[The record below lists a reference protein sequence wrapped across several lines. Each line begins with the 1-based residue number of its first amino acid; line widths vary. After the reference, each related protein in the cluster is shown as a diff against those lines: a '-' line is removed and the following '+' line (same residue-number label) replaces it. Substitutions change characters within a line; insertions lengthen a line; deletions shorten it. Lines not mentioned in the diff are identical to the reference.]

1 MSKRKTN
8 PDYMSDGKKRARKGD
23 YIPHGTARRN
33 VPIPPDVYS
42 SVGATRRTRAMAKG
56 ILIAIT
62 IIVIFCI
69 GVAFA
74 TSTEEAG
81 RSG

>member
-42 SVGATRRTRAMAKG
+42 SVGATRRTRAMA
-56 ILIAIT
+56 
-62 IIVIFCI
+62 
-69 GVAFA
+69 
-74 TSTEEAG
+74 
-81 RSG
+81 